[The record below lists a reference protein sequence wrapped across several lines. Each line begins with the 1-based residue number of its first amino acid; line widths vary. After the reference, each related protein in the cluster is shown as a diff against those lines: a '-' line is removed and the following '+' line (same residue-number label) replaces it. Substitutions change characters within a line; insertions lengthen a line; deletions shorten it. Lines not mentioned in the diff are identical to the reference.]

1 MTTTDARVVAYMRR
15 LEVAA
20 TSLPLERRAE
30 LVDQIG
36 DHITTRLAQLADSG
50 TGEDPVDLTLARLG
64 EPEEIVAAA
73 EDEPRAREPELVD
86 QRQPRRGPSWI
97 EPAALVLLLLGGF
110 VVGVGWIAG
119 VVLLWI
125 SSRWTVGEKLLGT
138 LVWPGGLAAPVLFG
152 GLIASRTDRVC
163 TSAATPVG
171 SAPGGEVLECGASSG
186 DPLGIALFVLALLA
200 PLVVAAV
207 LGVRAARRRPER
219 RCMQVR

>member
-1 MTTTDARVVAYMRR
+1 MMTATDARVVAYMRR
-15 LEVAA
+15 LEAAA
-20 TSLPLERRAE
+20 TSLPPERRAE

-36 DHITTRLAQLADSG
+36 DHIATRLAKLCDSG

-73 EDEPRAREPELVD
+73 GDDPRAREPELVD
-86 QRQPRRGPSWI
+86 QRQPRRGRGWV

-110 VVGVGWIAG
+110 VGGVGWIAG
-119 VVLLWI
+119 VVLLWM

-152 GLIASRTDRVC
+152 ALIASGTSTVC
-163 TSAATPVG
+163 TSEATPVG
-171 SAPGGEVLECGASSG
+171 TTPGGSVPECGASSG

-207 LGVRAARRRPER
+207 LGVRAARRPA
-219 RCMQVR
+219 